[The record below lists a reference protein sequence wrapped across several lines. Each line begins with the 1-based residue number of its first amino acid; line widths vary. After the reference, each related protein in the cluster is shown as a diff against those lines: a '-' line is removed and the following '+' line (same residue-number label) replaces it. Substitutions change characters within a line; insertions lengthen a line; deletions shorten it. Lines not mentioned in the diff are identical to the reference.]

1 MTKSKIKVQSYSS
14 ALQTDGESVTVCLG
28 AFNSPSRTHLL
39 ENECPPERS
48 MERRRNVGAQ
58 VDAFRPSPKGN
69 RIDKVADSQHS
80 ADACML
86 AGRTLLDLDENKAWK
101 LVR

>member
-1 MTKSKIKVQSYSS
+1 MTKDKIKVQSYSS
-14 ALQTDGESVTVCLG
+14 ALQTHGDHDAGVLEHST
-28 AFNSPSRTHLL
+28 LL
-39 ENECPPERS
+39 HDASLRKRIPPEKS

-58 VDAFRPSPKGN
+58 VHAFRPSPKGN
-69 RIDKVADSQHS
+69 RIEKVADSQHS

-86 AGRTLLDLDENKAWK
+86 AGRTLLDMDENNPWK